1 MSQIL
6 EVSLTIECLIVSR
19 DAAVEA
25 CFLIEVEGSDAVIH
39 VRSKFLNGGIK
50 SIFDQ
55 LGGLNRKNPIQKI
68 KLQILLQKTDHM
80 EFQNFEKYVFSS
92 SMCTVH
98 IANPGVLHEE
108 SFSKGFRKILN
119 IIIEL
124 IHPDVKVLLSLLHD
138 KILELANNRSYF
150 HGLLYEYEVSKL
162 LKVIK

>member
-80 EFQNFEKYVFSS
+80 EFQNF
-92 SMCTVH
+92 
-98 IANPGVLHEE
+98 
-108 SFSKGFRKILN
+108 
-119 IIIEL
+119 
-124 IHPDVKVLLSLLHD
+124 
-138 KILELANNRSYF
+138 
-150 HGLLYEYEVSKL
+150 
-162 LKVIK
+162 